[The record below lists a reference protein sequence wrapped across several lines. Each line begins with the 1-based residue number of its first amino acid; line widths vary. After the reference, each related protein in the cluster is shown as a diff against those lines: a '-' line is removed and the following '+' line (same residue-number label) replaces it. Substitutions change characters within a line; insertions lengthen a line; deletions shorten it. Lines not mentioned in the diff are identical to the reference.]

1 MVLFMDDTFKS
12 MTSSGINI
20 AKNTDLN
27 GDGVNDIIEG
37 ARNGRTWN
45 YGQLG
50 GFTVDANRLLFDGTL
65 VDRGWFH

>member
-1 MVLFMDDTFKS
+1 MTFPGSILQK
-12 MTSSGINI
+12 TQ
-20 AKNTDLN
+20 DLN